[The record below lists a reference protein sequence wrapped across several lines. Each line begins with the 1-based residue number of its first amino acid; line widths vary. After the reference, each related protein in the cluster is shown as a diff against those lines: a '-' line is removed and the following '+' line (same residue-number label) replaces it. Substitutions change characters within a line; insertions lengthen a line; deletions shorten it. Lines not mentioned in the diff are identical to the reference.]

1 MPNTSQGL
9 KPRLLRRIPKQ
20 ERSRERIDEILKAA
34 TDLIGSKGIDAVTMK
49 EIATR
54 SGGPIASVYQYFPNK
69 SAIVAMLYE
78 RHAAEVKM
86 LVEATTSG
94 LETIAD
100 AFSAVEELVD
110 LYYCNIRDNP
120 ALQDLVNATQADKAL
135 ALLDLQESRVHSR
148 IFADAT
154 CHLIAQDRRD
164 AYARTVFLM
173 LHLAAA
179 AVRLALL
186 VDEDEGKSIMAEFK
200 AALVVQLQ
208 QFIGASED
216 PNPALQA

>member
-1 MPNTSQGL
+1 MPNTSQGA

-20 ERSRERIDEILKAA
+20 ERSRERIDEILRAA
-34 TDLIGSKGIDAVTMK
+34 MDLIGSKGVDTVTMK
-49 EIATR
+49 EIASR

-69 SAIVAMLYE
+69 SAIVATLYE
-78 RHAAEVKM
+78 RYAAEVKV
-86 LVEATTSG
+86 LVEVTTSG
-94 LETIAD
+94 LETTAD

-120 ALQDLVNATQADKAL
+120 ALQDLLNATQADKTL
-135 ALLDLQESRVHSR
+135 ALLDMQESRVHSR
-148 IFADAT
+148 VFADAT
-154 CHLIAQDRRD
+154 CHLIAQDKRD

-173 LHLAAA
+173 FHLAAA

-186 VDEDEGKSIMAEFK
+186 VGEDEGNSIMAEFK
-200 AALVVQLQ
+200 AVLAAQIQ

-216 PNPALQA
+216 QNPELQA